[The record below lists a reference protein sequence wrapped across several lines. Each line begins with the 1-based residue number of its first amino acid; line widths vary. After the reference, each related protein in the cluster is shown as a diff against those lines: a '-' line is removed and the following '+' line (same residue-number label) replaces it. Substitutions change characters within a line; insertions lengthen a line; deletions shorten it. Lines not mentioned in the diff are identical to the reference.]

1 MAAPK
6 VVFEK
11 IAALEVPFHAHAP
24 NDYFFD
30 EDARSV
36 RGDDRR
42 RRLGDTRA

>member
-24 NDYFFD
+24 NDHFFD
-30 EDARSV
+30 EDARV
-36 RGDDRR
+36 FAAMIDEG
-42 RRLGDTRA
+42 A